1 MKERFN
7 LKNLLSILIGG
18 VLGTALVICGELN
31 RTPVTTIKAD
41 TKPCKTYIVT
51 AEEPE
56 EPEQIKTRDD
66 VAIDIDTQE
75 WLIDYC
81 YGLNISPYLIMAI
94 CESESDCN
102 PQAIGDNGDSI
113 GIMQI
118 QPKWHYERMA
128 NLNVNDLTDT
138 KGNIMVG
145 IDYLL
150 ELFNKN
156 QELSWVLM
164 AYNGGEAYAN
174 RLTDKGVI
182 SEYAT
187 KVINR
192 STELESR

>member
-1 MKERFN
+1 MKERPN

-18 VLGTALVICGELN
+18 VLGTALAIYGQFN
-31 RTPVTTIKAD
+31 RTPVTTMNVEKEA
-41 TKPCKTYIVT
+41 CKTYIVT

-56 EPEQIKTRDD
+56 QQEQIKTRDD
-66 VAIDIDTQE
+66 VEMTIELQE

-102 PQAIGDNGDSI
+102 SQAIGDNGDSI

-118 QPKWHYERMA
+118 QPQWHYERMA
-128 NLNVNDLTDT
+128 KLNVNDLTDT
-138 KGNIMVG
+138 KGNIKVG

-156 QELSWVLM
+156 QDLSWVLM

-174 RLTDKGVI
+174 RLTEKGVI
-182 SEYAT
+182 SEYAI

-192 STELESR
+192 STKLESR